1 MSVLER
7 ILSQKQSELAGLRGR
22 RLPPPPP
29 RRPVGLSRAPGQP
42 LRIICEIK
50 RRSPSAGALNTT
62 LSVGARARA
71 YERGG
76 ANMVSVLCDS
86 AFFDGGFEHLSEARD
101 TCALPLLCKEFVI
114 DEAQLDAARA
124 YGADAVL
131 LIVRCLA
138 PERVSALHR
147 AALERELVPF
157 VEVATDDEV
166 RIASDAGATLIGV
179 NARDLDSLA
188 MDAARAER
196 ILHALPAG
204 VTRVHLSGLHRPDDV
219 ARVAAG
225 PAHAALIGEA
235 LMRLDDP
242 EPLLTSLVRS
252 AAPLPGA

>member
-1 MSVLER
+1 VSLLER
-7 ILSQKQSELAGLRGR
+7 ILTQKKSELSGLRAR

-29 RRPVGLSRAPGQP
+29 RRPLGLSREPGQP
-42 LRIICEIK
+42 LRIISEIK

-76 ANMVSVLCDS
+76 ASMVSVLCDS
-86 AFFDGGFEHLSEARD
+86 AFFDGDFEHLAEARD
-101 TCALPLLCKEFVI
+101 ACALPLLCKEFVI
-114 DEAQLDAARA
+114 DEVQLDAARA

-157 VEVATDDEV
+157 VEIANEDEA
-166 RIASDAGATLIGV
+166 RIANDAGATLVGV
-179 NARDLDSLA
+179 NARDLDTLA
-188 MDAARAER
+188 MDATRVER
-196 ILHALPAG
+196 ILLGLAPG
-204 VTRVHLSGLHRPDDV
+204 VTRVHLSGLRNPDDV
-219 ARVAAG
+219 ALVAAG
-225 PAHAALIGEA
+225 AADAALIGEA

-242 EPLLTSLVRS
+242 VPLL
-252 AAPLPGA
+252 AAMVARAG